1 MISMMYDEDLMD
13 NTHKRL
19 QWDAEGR
26 PRAGGGG
33 GLIITW
39 HKRSLSTDESSK
51 CIEE

>member
-26 PRAGGGG
+26 PRAGANNYMAQT
-33 GLIITW
+33 II
-39 HKRSLSTDESSK
+39 
-51 CIEE
+51 IN